1 MNNHQD
7 EKLSGQRVQTSFL
20 ADIEKKALLWFA
32 PRLPIWVTPD
42 HLTYLGLAAMALV
55 GLSYYLTKFGSVF
68 LVIASIGHVI
78 NWFGDSM
85 DGTLA
90 RYRNQ
95 QRPRYGYYLD
105 HLVDAFGVA
114 FMIFGLAYSGL
125 ISQPFVWLVLS
136 LFFIASINTYLATNS
151 VQVFKISYMRV
162 STTEARVLLIIMNTI
177 LIWVKKVKIFGF
189 TGYLLD
195 YIAGAIAI
203 FLIVAIVRSAY
214 QNLRKL
220 DKEERAKWV
229 DEEPEL
235 PGQAELEIPGDD
247 EPDMREEEEGQ

>member
-1 MNNHQD
+1 MNNHKD
-7 EKLSGQRVQTSFL
+7 EKLSGQRVQSSFL

-32 PRLPIWVTPD
+32 PRLPIWVNPD
-42 HLTYLGLAAMALV
+42 HLTYLGLAAMILV
-55 GLSYYLTKFGSVF
+55 GLSYYLVKFGNIF
-68 LVIASIGHVI
+68 LIIASIGHVV

-95 QRPRYGYYLD
+95 QRPKYGYYLD

-151 VQVFKISYMRV
+151 VQVFKISYMRI
-162 STTEARVLLIIMNTI
+162 STTEARVLLIIMNTV
-177 LIWVKKVKIFGF
+177 LIWVKKVRIFGF

-195 YIAGAIAI
+195 FIGGAIAA
-203 FLIVAIVRSAY
+203 FLLVAIIRSAF

-229 DEEPEL
+229 DEEVEPAE
-235 PGQAELEIPGDD
+235 QAELDIPGKDNP
-247 EPDMREEEEGQ
+247 EKTEED

>member
-1 MNNHQD
+1 LNNHQD
-7 EKLSGQRVQTSFL
+7 EKLSGRRVQTSLL

-42 HLTYLGLAAMALV
+42 HLTYLGLIAMALV
-55 GLSYYLTKFGSVF
+55 GLSYYLAKFGSIF
-68 LVIASIGHVI
+68 LVIASIGHVV

-95 QRPRYGYYLD
+95 QRPKYGYYLD
-105 HLVDAFGVA
+105 HLVDAFGMA

-177 LIWVKKVKIFGF
+177 LIWVKKVRIFGF

-195 YIAGAIAI
+195 IVAGAIAA
-203 FLIVAIVRSAY
+203 FLLAAIIRSAWK
-214 QNLRKL
+214 NLSKL
-220 DKEERAKWV
+220 DKQERAKWV
-229 DEEPEL
+229 DEEAEL
-235 PGQAELEIPGDD
+235 PEQAELEIPGNDD
-247 EPDMREEEEGQ
+247 PEKPEEDQ